1 MLPTLRRDQTQASP
15 NPKPS
20 RMEDI
25 CDRGLHQG
33 SEENEHVME
42 DLFNENIKLR
52 KPLLDNLSGAA
63 TDGKSLQ
70 KP

>member
-25 CDRGLHQG
+25 CDRGLHQ
-33 SEENEHVME
+33 SSENENVME
-42 DLFNENIKLR
+42 DLFNR
-52 KPLLDNLSGAA
+52 K
-63 TDGKSLQ
+63 
-70 KP
+70 